1 MNLQIRTALYS
12 AAILPE
18 IVLNTGSKLTR
29 PIRHHIAQAREL
41 ATESVIAKCPDCKA
55 NSIRSFH
62 TWASQ
67 EDEFCPAH
75 VKAARKAYFK
85 LRDSRKSA

>member
-41 ATESVIAKCPDCKA
+41 ATEDVIRKCDDCKA
-55 NSIRSFH
+55 DDIHSFH
-62 TWASQ
+62 TWKSQ
-67 EDEFCPAH
+67 EDEFCPTH
-75 VKAARKAYFK
+75 VNIARKAYYK
-85 LRDSRKSA
+85 LRDSRKYL

>member
-1 MNLQIRTALYS
+1 MKLFVRTALYS
-12 AAILPE
+12 AAIVPE
-18 IVLNTGSKLTR
+18 KVIDATSKVSR
-29 PIRHHIAQAREL
+29 PFRHHIAQAREL